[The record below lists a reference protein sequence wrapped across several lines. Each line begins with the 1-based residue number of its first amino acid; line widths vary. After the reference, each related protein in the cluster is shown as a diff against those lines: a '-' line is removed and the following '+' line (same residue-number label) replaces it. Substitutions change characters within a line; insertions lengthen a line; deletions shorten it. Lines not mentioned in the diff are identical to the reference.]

1 MADTSDRTLRSMNRR
16 FVYGAL
22 IISAVLGV
30 VAAWWFFASG
40 RQPGKEVQK
49 GQAPAPSTALTSPA
63 SLAASGTSPYDEKL
77 AREGIQAI
85 FEGLKKGGWQEHP
98 PAQKYLGDAVASR
111 DKGKILR
118 AFHEAIYSSN
128 IWKMNEAIPALKTF
142 LNNPDPFVRYSAG
155 EALLTVGD
163 QSGYPALLALVQ
175 ASDPIEGIGQDVR
188 IQAAQTLAKFRKAE
202 AAQAIYDLYQETN
215 AGGLIE
221 ALTTLEASQ
230 VKPLIGVRGFFAES
244 ASMKYY
250 VLNGVQKFIPQ
261 MTSAFQESPKPEVKV
276 AAAWALATMTNNQ
289 NAFDYLV
296 QTAQPAINAQAGA
309 AGLPA
314 KGGNREAFAA
324 GYDALKYLGS
334 IQTPQSKQT
343 LETAL
348 DSQIPT
354 VVQVA
359 TVNLIFNQGGS
370 EKANRVVAQA
380 LSDGTK
386 NMLGVD
392 LALNLAAQINDPQVQ
407 VAGQKFAQQEGTGLW
422 QLYTVERK
430 DWPIY
435 NWIDNYVVKLNR

>member
-1 MADTSDRTLRSMNRR
+1 MNRR
-16 FVYGAL
+16 FVYGVL
-22 IISAVLGV
+22 IIGAVLGM

-40 RQPGKEVQK
+40 RQLGKEVQK
-49 GQAPAPSTALTSPA
+49 SQAPAPSSASTSPA
-63 SLAASGTSPYDEKL
+63 SPATSGTSPYDEKL
-77 AREGIQAI
+77 AREGFQAI
-85 FEGLKKGGWQEHP
+85 FEGLKKGGWQERP
-98 PAQKYLGDAVASR
+98 PAQKYLEDAVANG
-111 DKGKILR
+111 DKGKLLR
-118 AFHEAIYSSN
+118 AFHEAIYSPN

-202 AAQAIYDLYQETN
+202 AAQAIYDLYQKTN

-244 ASMKYY
+244 SSMKYY
-250 VLNGVQKFIPQ
+250 VLNGMQKFIPQ

-276 AAAWALATMTNNQ
+276 AAAWALASMTNNQ
-289 NAFDYLV
+289 NALDYLV
-296 QTAQPAINAQAGA
+296 QTAQPAINAQVGA
-309 AGLPA
+309 AGLPV
-314 KGGNREAFAA
+314 KGGNRKAFAA

-348 DSQIPT
+348 DSQIPS

-370 EKANRVVAQA
+370 EKANQVVAQA

-392 LALNLAAQINDPQVQ
+392 LALNLAVQINDPQVH
-407 VAGQKFAQQEGTGLW
+407 ATGQKFAQQEGTGLW